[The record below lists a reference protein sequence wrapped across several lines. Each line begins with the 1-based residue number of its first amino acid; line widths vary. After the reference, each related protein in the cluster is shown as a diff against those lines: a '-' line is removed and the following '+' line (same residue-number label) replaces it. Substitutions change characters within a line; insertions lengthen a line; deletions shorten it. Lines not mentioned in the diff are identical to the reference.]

1 MSVVELQ
8 QAPLLETFRAHV
20 ALLKASRK
28 RKKLD
33 LQPKTL
39 VDEAS
44 AASSST
50 ALALA
55 SGNKNDVNTLYCRH
69 ESDEFEGDAVLRTL
83 RALLSIVDDR
93 GYQRSPHQ
101 LRFHDAFVR
110 ATSRVIYRADWQ
122 SNKPKIMESND
133 WTSCPSEILISTPR
147 RFGKT
152 FSIAIFCACLA
163 LSCGLEIVVF
173 SPARRASR
181 KLLERIVE

>member
-8 QAPLLETFRAHV
+8 QAPLLEAFRAHV
-20 ALLKASRK
+20 ASLKASRK

-147 RFGKT
+147 YAQP
-152 FSIAIFCACLA
+152 FSASAVPCSA
-163 LSCGLEIVVF
+163 LI
-173 SPARRASR
+173 RRS
-181 KLLERIVE
+181 LLFAQALR